1 MDINGTRAPPTA
13 TDLLDLPDYAGRDFL
28 EASGGGL
35 SFTAQEP
42 VFCCSVVVAAVVVV
56 VDCILLY
63 FTVLYLQV
71 VRKLA
76 CASVLLCPDPAP
88 DLSPGQL
95 RPYQSVRMT
104 VPSPCANQPP
114 PPPLPIAMGGL
125 EKVDLA

>member
-1 MDINGTRAPPTA
+1 MDINGTRTPPTA

-42 VFCCSVVVAAVVVV
+42 VFCCLVAVAAMVVV

-71 VRKLA
+71 VCKLA
-76 CASVLLCPDPAP
+76 CASVLLCP
-88 DLSPGQL
+88 GQL
-95 RPYQSVRMT
+95 WP
-104 VPSPCANQPP
+104 
-114 PPPLPIAMGGL
+114 
-125 EKVDLA
+125 

>member
-1 MDINGTRAPPTA
+1 MRAPPTA

-42 VFCCSVVVAAVVVV
+42 VFCCSVAVAAVVVV

-71 VRKLA
+71 CSQAGRCK
-76 CASVLLCPDPAP
+76 CP
-88 DLSPGQL
+88 
-95 RPYQSVRMT
+95 T
-104 VPSPCANQPP
+104 
-114 PPPLPIAMGGL
+114 LPRSSSGS
-125 EKVDLA
+125 

>member
-1 MDINGTRAPPTA
+1 MDINGTRTPLTV

-42 VFCCSVVVAAVVVV
+42 VFCCSVAVVTMVVV

-76 CASVLLCPDPAP
+76 CASILLR
-88 DLSPGQL
+88 PGQL
-95 RPYQSVRMT
+95 RP
-104 VPSPCANQPP
+104 
-114 PPPLPIAMGGL
+114 
-125 EKVDLA
+125 

>member
-1 MDINGTRAPPTA
+1 MDINGMRAPPTV

-42 VFCCSVVVAAVVVV
+42 VFCCSVAVAAVVVV

-114 PPPLPIAMGGL
+114 PSPPHCRGGGDW
-125 EKVDLA
+125 KQ

>member
-1 MDINGTRAPPTA
+1 MGFKLLGYSA
-13 TDLLDLPDYAGRDFL
+13 TDVLDLLDYAGRDFL
-28 EASGGGL
+28 EANGGGL

-42 VFCCSVVVAAVVVV
+42 VFCCLVAVAAVVVV

-71 VRKLA
+71 VCKLA
-76 CASVLLCPDPAP
+76 CASILLCPDPAP

-114 PPPLPIAMGGL
+114 PSPPHCHGGGL
-125 EKVDLA
+125 ETIDLA

>member
-1 MDINGTRAPPTA
+1 MDINGTQALPTA

-42 VFCCSVVVAAVVVV
+42 VFCCLVVVAAVVVV

-71 VRKLA
+71 F
-76 CASVLLCPDPAP
+76 ASWHVQA
-88 DLSPGQL
+88 SYSAQIQL
-95 RPYQSVRMT
+95 RILAQAS
-104 VPSPCANQPP
+104 S
-114 PPPLPIAMGGL
+114 GL
-125 EKVDLA
+125 ISQ

>member
-1 MDINGTRAPPTA
+1 MGLKLLASSV

-42 VFCCSVVVAAVVVV
+42 VFCCSVAVAAVVVV

-71 VRKLA
+71 VCKLA

-95 RPYQSVRMT
+95 QPYQSVRMT

-114 PPPLPIAMGGL
+114 PSPPHCRGGGL
-125 EKVDLA
+125 ETIDLA